1 MRLTKFL
8 AAAGTMACLVVLSA
22 QGQPPPGDPKG
33 KGPKG
38 QKGLKGGP
46 PDTVI
51 LVEDLKVTGR
61 DKEKARDAV
70 NAYDSKVRA
79 AVRQAR
85 KELLEELKG
94 TLTESD
100 LKVFKE
106 SLDRIPLM
114 PPIPP
119 DARQVPTDDLI
130 ARLMAF
136 DKNGDG
142 KISKDELPERMHALF
157 DEGDTNRD
165 GFLDLEEIKRL
176 ANRPPPDRP
185 GPPGGPPGRP
195 GRPGDRP

>member
-1 MRLTKFL
+1 MRLAKFL
-8 AAAGTMACLVVLSA
+8 AATGAMACLVVLSA

-85 KELLEELKG
+85 RELLEELKG
-94 TLTESD
+94 TLSESD

-106 SLDRIPLM
+106 ELDRIPLM
-114 PPIPP
+114 PPIPAN
-119 DARQVPTDDLI
+119 ARQVPTDELVQ
-130 ARLMAF
+130 RLMGF
-136 DKNGDG
+136 DKNADG
-142 KISKDELPERMHALF
+142 LISKDELPERMHALF
-157 DEGDTNRD
+157 EQGDTNRD
-165 GFLDLEEIKRL
+165 GFLDLQEIKRL
-176 ANRPPPDRP
+176 ANRPA
-185 GPPGGPPGRP
+185 GPPGRP
-195 GRPGDRP
+195 GGGP